1 MGATTSQ
8 PDARAARPHRRKL
21 MASSPISCI
30 AHHPWR
36 CPLASIILLRHGQS
50 VHHVTDL
57 TGGWTDTGLT
67 ALGRRQ
73 ASCVAARLAREI
85 ADAPY
90 PLYTSDLLR
99 ASQTAAIIGRA
110 LNIAPAPEPGL
121 RGYNNGI
128 ARGLTRQEADR
139 IQAPRSRPFID
150 WRPCPESETWREF
163 YTRTSSCME
172 RLHATGQSL
181 LIVTHGGVLINS
193 IIWWLRLGVNRPSVC
208 RSTQHRRAS
217 PCYGSISGA
226 SAPSSASTIPPTSN
240 AKG

>member
-1 MGATTSQ
+1 
-8 PDARAARPHRRKL
+8 
-21 MASSPISCI
+21 
-30 AHHPWR
+30 
-36 CPLASIILLRHGQS
+36 LASIILLRHGQS

-193 IIWWLRLGVNRPSVC
+193 IIWWLRLGVEQAERVSFDAAPASITVLRINQWGERTIERLNDTAHLQCKGLTPSI
-208 RSTQHRRAS
+208 R
-217 PCYGSISGA
+217 ISDE
-226 SAPSSASTIPPTSN
+226 
-240 AKG
+240 